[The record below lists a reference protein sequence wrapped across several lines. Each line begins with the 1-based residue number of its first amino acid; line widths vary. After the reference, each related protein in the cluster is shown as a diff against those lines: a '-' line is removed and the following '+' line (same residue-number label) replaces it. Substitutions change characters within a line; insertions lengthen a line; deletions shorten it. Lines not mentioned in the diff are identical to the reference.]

1 MWEEWINM
9 MDIHREKKLKI
20 ESYFMQRTIRDIH
33 DQKMLKRWWEN
44 ENISITMGQ
53 KYFIKQSIKY

>member
-1 MWEEWINM
+1 